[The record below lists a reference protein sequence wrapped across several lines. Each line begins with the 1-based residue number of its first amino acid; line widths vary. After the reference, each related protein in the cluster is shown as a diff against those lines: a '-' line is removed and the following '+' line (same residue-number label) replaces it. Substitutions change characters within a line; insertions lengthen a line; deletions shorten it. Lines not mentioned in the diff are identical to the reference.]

1 MEMDPRAAL
10 SAAVVRLLTPL
21 VRVLLRHGMAF
32 ADFAELAKRTY
43 VQVAAKDFA
52 LPGKRQTDSRI
63 SVLTGLTRKDVARL
77 QAEDLASD
85 AALAAE
91 RNRAARVLN
100 AWVLQ
105 RKAVDGTP
113 APLTME
119 QFAEL
124 VRESS
129 GDMPARA
136 VLDELLAVGAVVR
149 GEDGALKLMTLDYR
163 PGADGADPRNLL
175 LLGEHARDLISAI
188 DHNLTHSA
196 EERFIQRRIY
206 FDNIPVSEVA
216 RIRQA
221 LRTYGEALIA
231 QSREVMA
238 PADQG
243 DDTDAPGRTRVV
255 IGVHY
260 FEEPVEP
267 AREAAPTERSP

>member
-1 MEMDPRAAL
+1 MDPRAAL

-43 VQVAAKDFA
+43 VQVADKDFA
-52 LPGKRQTDSRI
+52 LTGKRQTDSRI

-77 QAEDLASD
+77 QADHLASD

-105 RKAVDGTP
+105 RKAEDGAP
-113 APLTME
+113 ALLSMD

-124 VRESS
+124 VKEAS

-136 VLDELLAVGAVVR
+136 VLDELVAVGAVAR
-149 GEDGALKLMTLDYR
+149 HDDGRLALLTRDYR

-196 EERFIQRRIY
+196 DERFIQRRIY
-206 FDNIPVSEVA
+206 FDNIPASEVP

-221 LRTYGEALIA
+221 LREYGEALIA
-231 QSREVMA
+231 QSRDVMA

-243 DDTDAPGRTRVV
+243 DDIDAPGRTRVV

-260 FEEPVEP
+260 FEESVEP
-267 AREAAPTERSP
+267 ASSPNSTEKAS

>member
-43 VQVAAKDFA
+43 VQVADKDFA

-77 QAEDLASD
+77 QADNVASD

-100 AWVLQ
+100 AWVLK
-105 RKAVDGTP
+105 RKAEDGTP
-113 APLTME
+113 ALLTMD

-124 VRESS
+124 VKEAS

-136 VLDELLAVGAVVR
+136 VLDELLAAEAVR
-149 GEDGALKLMTLDYR
+149 MDEGLLRLLTQDYR
-163 PGADGADPRNLL
+163 PQGSERDGRRLL
-175 LLGEHARDLISAI
+175 ILGEHVRDLLESA
-188 DHNLTHSA
+188 DHNLTHPPEDA
-196 EERFIQRRIY
+196 FILRRVY
-206 FDNIPVSEVA
+206 FDNIPAEAVP
-216 RIRQA
+216 A
-221 LRTYGEALIA
+221 LRAALRAAGEDVIA
-231 QSREVMA
+231 KAREQLA
-238 PADQG
+238 QADLG
-243 DDTDAPGRTRVV
+243 DDLVAPGRTRVSL
-255 IGVHY
+255 GVY
-260 FEEPVEP
+260 YLEESGPK
-267 AREAAPTERSP
+267 SPGESS